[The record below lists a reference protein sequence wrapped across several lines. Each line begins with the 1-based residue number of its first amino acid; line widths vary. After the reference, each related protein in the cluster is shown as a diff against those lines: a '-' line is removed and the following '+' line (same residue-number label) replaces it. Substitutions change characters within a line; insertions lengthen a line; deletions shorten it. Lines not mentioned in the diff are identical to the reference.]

1 MIKFDTK
8 KIKTVSID
16 MVKPNTWNPKQK
28 HTEEQKKIKKGIE
41 LKGQRLPIIVRET
54 DKGYEILDGEQRYTS
69 CLELGF
75 KEVLIYNEG
84 KVSDKEAKELT
95 IWYQQQVPF
104 DDLELSELLKDLS
117 QYPDLELP
125 YTDEEIKDIT
135 DLDMDFEDEPEFNGG
150 VRTLLIKMPEDQ
162 FKVITS
168 AIKKVQEELGSNDA
182 RALEF
187 ICVEFLNSA
196 KGTTGLNQV

>member
-187 ICVEFLNSA
+187 ICVEFLNSPN
-196 KGTTGLNQV
+196 GTTGLEDN